1 MTGKITGTAKPTI
14 GADFSKK
21 EAVIDNQNVTLQVW
35 DTAGQEKFQ
44 SLGYAFYRG
53 ADCCILVYDITN
65 RKSFEAL
72 QKWRDG
78 FVENA
83 GPEDVKNFPFLLLG
97 NKLDREAERQVTASE
112 GQEWARSHNNILFFE
127 TSAKEGHSV
136 EDAFIEVA
144 RKGVKRMETTTF
156 SMPGSIS
163 GASGAIKL
171 NPALASG
178 DDDNTGTGNRR
189 NNTKTSANCSC

>member
-1 MTGKITGTAKPTI
+1 MTGKISGTAKPTI

-21 EAVIDNQNVTLQVW
+21 ETIIDNSNVTLQVW

-97 NKLDREAERQVTASE
+97 NKLDREGER
-112 GQEWARSHNNILFFE
+112 
-127 TSAKEGHSV
+127 
-136 EDAFIEVA
+136 
-144 RKGVKRMETTTF
+144 
-156 SMPGSIS
+156 
-163 GASGAIKL
+163 
-171 NPALASG
+171 
-178 DDDNTGTGNRR
+178 
-189 NNTKTSANCSC
+189 